1 LWKQIADESAE
12 RIGGSIPA
20 GDHRMAGKR
29 LLVDTDVFI
38 DYLRGIL
45 PACALLDSDEFDI
58 YYFSWR
64 N

>member
-1 LWKQIADESAE
+1 
-12 RIGGSIPA
+12 
-20 GDHRMAGKR
+20 MAGKP

-38 DYLRGIL
+38 DYLRGIS